1 MGRFVYMEAIYPN
14 QNAYKF
20 YELTQEGKDV
30 TQRYG
35 RLAEG
40 YEGGGY
46 ISPGGRIQP
55 LKSAKHGNSP
65 YSSEGWAKM
74 AVDNVIYDKEN
85 HKKTPY
91 RVIIDKQIGSTE
103 GSSKESA
110 TGRALAMMGVINHSS
125 ADGW

>member
-1 MGRFVYMEAIYPN
+1 MGRYVYMEAIYPN
-14 QNAYKF
+14 ANAYKF
-20 YELTQEGKDV
+20 YELTQEGNEV

-35 RLAEG
+35 RIADG
-40 YEGGGY
+40 YEGGGRV
-46 ISPGGRIQP
+46 SPGGRTQH

-65 YSSEGWAKM
+65 YSSEGWAKT
-74 AVDNVIYDKEN
+74 AVDNMIYDKEN

-91 RVIIDKQIGSTE
+91 EVLIDKQIGSQM
-103 GSSKESA
+103 GSSKGSA